1 MNSQTSQSGPDNH
14 VHLVQCCLNLPS
26 SLIGYSF
33 QTQQVGFS
41 KKQFSIFPKFGAAE
55 WNGSWHVKWRLQAD
69 TILMCVFNIWLSEM
83 KCPGGNMYIIFWH
96 QLFLLFLKLQTNVT
110 QTVSSRNV
118 KLVAFYPLRA
128 VFRPVCVHLTC
139 PHTSFRL
146 THSLTPS
153 AVCQWSSG
161 PLTGPRPAQSV
172 FPAPPLHL
180 FPSVFSNR
188 PFSQQSQ
195 ARRWEDGEERDE
207 VVRLHKLEVVIS
219 YRQQREGRKLNLLK
233 DDSSRNWAQTFMF
246 QPRSKMW
253 WFGVWWNSWA
263 KCNRVW

>member
-1 MNSQTSQSGPDNH
+1 M
-14 VHLVQCCLNLPS
+14 
-26 SLIGYSF
+26 
-33 QTQQVGFS
+33 
-41 KKQFSIFPKFGAAE
+41 
-55 WNGSWHVKWRLQAD
+55 
-69 TILMCVFNIWLSEM
+69 
-83 KCPGGNMYIIFWH
+83 
-96 QLFLLFLKLQTNVT
+96 LFLKLQTNVT

-139 PHTSFRL
+139 PRASFRL

-172 FPAPPLHL
+172 FPVPPLRL

-188 PFSQQSQ
+188 PFSQQSP
-195 ARRWEDGEERDE
+195 ACRWEDGEERDE
-207 VVRLHKLEVVIS
+207 VVRLHKLDVVIS

-253 WFGVWWNSWA
+253 
-263 KCNRVW
+263 